1 MVEAAMARGARTR
14 MRDFN
19 ELPLLTP
26 EEAFERAWEA
36 GGSAHPVFDRGYRV
50 RDLNSWK
57 AIETLLRQND
67 VPDVTVASF
76 GLRGLEEI
84 LDAIAMLHER
94 GWHLWQ
100 TSANV
105 YVDGERKI
113 VQAIQARYRGD

>member
-1 MVEAAMARGARTR
+1 

-19 ELPLLTP
+19 DLPLLTP
-26 EEAFERAWEA
+26 EEAFERAWEE

-67 VPDVTVASF
+67 VSDITVAYF
-76 GLRGLEEI
+76 GLKRLEEI

-100 TSANV
+100 TAANV
-105 YVDGERKI
+105 YVDGERRT
-113 VQAIQARYRGD
+113 VQAIRAHYSGD

>member
-1 MVEAAMARGARTR
+1 
-14 MRDFN
+14 MRYFN

-26 EEAFERAWEA
+26 EEAFERAWEE
-36 GGSAHPVFDRGYRV
+36 GGSAHPAFDRGYRV

-67 VPDVTVASF
+67 VSDITVAYF
-76 GLRGLEEI
+76 GLKRLEEI

-100 TSANV
+100 TAANV
-105 YVDGERKI
+105 YVDGERRT
-113 VQAIQARYRGD
+113 VQAIRAHYSGD